1 MMQTRPVWAEISRSN
16 LLSNWK
22 LLRSAAEPGSEVLAV
37 VKANAYGHGV
47 LPCASLLAA
56 EGAEWLG
63 VSCVEEGV
71 AVRAVA
77 PRARILTMSGLWQG
91 EAEAAIEH
99 KLTPQIWEPFHFELL
114 EEAARRR
121 NLGPQTVPVHL
132 EIDTGM
138 SRQGVRSLNDL
149 KALLARYDQNSPIKI
164 EGMMTHFHS
173 AEMLA
178 ESATE
183 EQVAYFAE
191 AFDLAIAYGLRPR
204 WIHAGNSAILLSRQA
219 TPALTALAQKHGAR
233 LMLRCGLALYGYSTR
248 YTPALDDAQC
258 LRGLRPVLS
267 WKTRVVSLR
276 TIKAAETVGYNMTFK
291 ATRDSRLALI
301 PMGYG
306 DGYNRLL
313 SNRGCA
319 LVRGKKAVIA
329 GRISM
334 DQTVL
339 DVTDIPGVAIGDEV
353 VLIGEQDG
361 ASITAYDLSDVTGT
375 IPYEVLC
382 AIGARVPRVPI
393 D

>member
-1 MMQTRPVWAEISRSN
+1 
-16 LLSNWK
+16 
-22 LLRSAAEPGSEVLAV
+22 
-37 VKANAYGHGV
+37 
-47 LPCASLLAA
+47 
-56 EGAEWLG
+56 
-63 VSCVEEGV
+63 
-71 AVRAVA
+71 
-77 PRARILTMSGLWQG
+77 MSGLWQG

-138 SRQGVRSLNDL
+138 SRQGVRSLDDL

-178 ESATE
+178 ESATQ

-219 TPALTALAQKHGAR
+219 TPALTALAQKHGTR

-248 YTPALDDAQC
+248 YTPALDDAQRLC
-258 LRGLRPVLS
+258 GLRPVLS

-276 TIKAAETVGYNMTFK
+276 TIKAGETAGYNMTFK